1 MYTLTYD
8 CFIAV
13 LRFLNSARDIH
24 NASHDYVKTG
34 VFLRTQYM
42 CLCAQMCRYYM
53 FRCMRVFIC
62 ICVVEYLC
70 RRTEEITNVKESR
83 VTNLLK
89 QQQQTLAARLTDWKH
104 THTCTQIHN
113 ECMYIVHICTYTKT
127 RHTHTHTLLTEFVH
141 ARIHTITEK
150 PKHVVEPI

>member
-1 MYTLTYD
+1 MWWNYKKNFVNIIYINKGLPRIQHIKIHTYII
-8 CFIAV
+8 CTHWHTIVLIAV

-24 NASHDYVKTG
+24 SASHDYVKTG

-53 FRCMRVFIC
+53 FRCMRGFIC

-70 RRTEEITNVKESR
+70 LRTEEITNVKENR

-89 QQQQTLAARLTDWKH
+89 QQQTLAARLTDWKH
-104 THTCTQIHN
+104 THTHVHKFTMNVCT
-113 ECMYIVHICTYTKT
+113 
-127 RHTHTHTLLTEFVH
+127 
-141 ARIHTITEK
+141 
-150 PKHVVEPI
+150 